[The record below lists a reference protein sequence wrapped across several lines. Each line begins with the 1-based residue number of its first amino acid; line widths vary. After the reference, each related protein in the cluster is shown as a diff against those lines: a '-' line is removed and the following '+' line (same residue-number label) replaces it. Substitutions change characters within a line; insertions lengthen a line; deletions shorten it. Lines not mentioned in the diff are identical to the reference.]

1 MHTES
6 PDRDALKKTNKNKKD
21 SYLIFCNLAIIS
33 FMLQEKLNNTTMI
46 NKLRNLFNVLLF

>member
-21 SYLIFCNLAIIS
+21 SYLIFCNLAIIHE
-33 FMLQEKLNNTTMI
+33 LYVT
-46 NKLRNLFNVLLF
+46 